1 MNVLVVNSGSSSLKF
16 QVIAT
21 DLERIKQHTDDRIC
35 RGEVEGIGGEAII
48 RIQHRKEPAQTFTA
62 SLRDISAALDYLVRY
77 IASDRSGVTEIKST
91 ADLQAVGHRVVHGGE
106 LFEQSALI
114 DDHVLKGIEDCIEL
128 APLHNPNNINGIL
141 AARELFGKA
150 VPQVA
155 VFDTAFHHS
164 LPEQAYLYAVPYH
177 LYRRH
182 RIRRYGFHGTSH
194 RYVAFRY
201 RALRGLTREQTNI
214 ITLHLGNG
222 CSAAA
227 IKGGSS
233 VDTSMGMTPLEG
245 LVMGTRSGDLD
256 PAVVNV
262 IARKEGLSA
271 SEVDTLLNTQ
281 SGLLGISGLTN
292 DMRELQ
298 AELKEHDD
306 RRVRLAI
313 EIFCYRARKY
323 IGAFLAS
330 LGGAD
335 AVVFTGG
342 IGENSPDVRARICS
356 GMEWAGLHLDA
367 AKNQDTV
374 GREDKI
380 SNDDSKL
387 LAYAIPTD
395 EELLIA
401 RDTVRVILGRAASV
415 VNRQRILNRAK
426 PVRGFGFVDAVLMS
440 VVRGI
445 RFAGSGIFPWRGRQ
459 SSAVLAPGQQR
470 PWPG

>member
-1 MNVLVVNSGSSSLKF
+1 MNVLVLNSGSSSLKF

-21 DLERIKQHTDDRIC
+21 DLDRIKQHQDDRIC

-48 RIQHRKEPAQTFTA
+48 HFRYRSEPPQTLTA
-62 SLRDISAALDYLVRY
+62 SLRDIESTLEYLVRY
-77 IASDRSGVTEIKST
+77 IASDRSGVSEVKSA
-91 ADLQAVGHRVVHGGE
+91 ADLNAVGHRVVHGGE
-106 LFEQSALI
+106 RFTESALI
-114 DDHVLKGIEDCIEL
+114 DDRVLKGIEECIDL
-128 APLHNPNNINGIL
+128 APLHNPDNIKGIL
-141 AARELFGKA
+141 AARELLGKD

-164 LPEQAYLYAVPYH
+164 LPEQAYLYAIPYD

-201 RALRGLTREQTNI
+201 RALRRLTREQTSI

-227 IKGGSS
+227 IKAGYS

-256 PAVVNV
+256 PAIVNV
-262 IARKEGLSA
+262 IARKEGLSS

-292 DMRELQ
+292 DMRKLQ
-298 AELKEHDD
+298 GELKEHDD
-306 RRVRLAI
+306 RRVRLAV

-330 LGGAD
+330 MGGAD
-335 AVVFTGG
+335 AIVFTGG
-342 IGENSPDVRARICS
+342 IGENSPEVRAQICQ
-356 GMEWAGLHLDA
+356 GMEWAGLQLDS
-367 AKNQDTV
+367 AKNQETI
-374 GREDKI
+374 GREGKI
-380 SNDDSKL
+380 CTEDSKL

-395 EELLIA
+395 EERLIA
-401 RDTVRVILGRAASV
+401 RDTVRVILGEPHPS
-415 VNRQRILNRAK
+415 
-426 PVRGFGFVDAVLMS
+426 
-440 VVRGI
+440 
-445 RFAGSGIFPWRGRQ
+445 
-459 SSAVLAPGQQR
+459 
-470 PWPG
+470 

>member
-16 QVIAT
+16 QLIST
-21 DLERIKQHTDDRIC
+21 NLTEMKEDKDERLC
-35 RGEVEGIGGEAII
+35 GGEIEGVSGEAII
-48 RIQHRKEPAQTFTA
+48 RFHHRGGVSQTMTA
-62 SLRDISAALDYLVRY
+62 PLRDIAATLDYIVRY
-77 IASDRSGVTEIKST
+77 IASEQSGVNKINST
-91 ADLQAVGHRVVHGGE
+91 ADIDAVGHRVVHGGE
-106 LFEQSALI
+106 MFKESVLI
-114 DDHVLKGIEDCIEL
+114 DDRVLKGIEDCIDL
-128 APLHNPNNINGIL
+128 APLHNPNNIKGIQ

-155 VFDTAFHHS
+155 VFDTSFHHS
-164 LPEQAYLYAVPYH
+164 IPEEAYLYAVPYH

-222 CSAAA
+222 CSASA
-227 IKGGSS
+227 IKGGQS

-256 PAVVNV
+256 PAIVNV

-292 DMRELQ
+292 DMRELE

-306 RRVRLAI
+306 RRVRLAV

-323 IGAFLAS
+323 IGAYLAAM
-330 LGGAD
+330 GGAD
-335 AVVFTGG
+335 ALVFTGG

-356 GMEWAGLHLDA
+356 GMEWAGLSVDA
-367 AKNQDTV
+367 QKNQETI
-374 GREDKI
+374 GREGKI
-380 SNDDSKL
+380 CTEDSKL
-387 LAYAIPTD
+387 VAYAIPTD

-401 RDTVRVILGRAASV
+401 RDTVRVIKGEPHPS
-415 VNRQRILNRAK
+415 
-426 PVRGFGFVDAVLMS
+426 
-440 VVRGI
+440 
-445 RFAGSGIFPWRGRQ
+445 
-459 SSAVLAPGQQR
+459 
-470 PWPG
+470 